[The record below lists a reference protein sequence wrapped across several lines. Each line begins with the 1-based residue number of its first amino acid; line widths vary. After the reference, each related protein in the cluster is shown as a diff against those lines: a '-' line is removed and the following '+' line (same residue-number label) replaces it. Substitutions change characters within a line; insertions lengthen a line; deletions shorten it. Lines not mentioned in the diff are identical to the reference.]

1 MAAPA
6 GDKAVN
12 GNYAAT
18 PAYAHPESYQSGQVA
33 DPAQSNA
40 FVEQNHAAPPPPPT
54 AATTEEEKP
63 IGKEMIGWYFVEQYY
78 NTMSKEPHKLYV
90 S

>member
-1 MAAPA
+1 MAAVTV
-6 GDKAVN
+6 DKPIN
-12 GNYAAT
+12 GNYAT
-18 PAYAHPESYQSGQVA
+18 PQAYAHPESYQPGQVA
-33 DPAQSNA
+33 ESAQSNA
-40 FVEQNHAAPPPPPT
+40 HFGEQTHAPPPPT
-54 AATTEEEKP
+54 TATTEEEKP